1 MVIPA
6 YCFVCCDSVWSVLG
20 MPHRSAV
27 RSLLSLVRYNTRL
40 DQLSFRRNPGGVP
53 ISSVVSDIATLVF
66 CGGALY
72 CAV

>member
-27 RSLLSLVRYNTRL
+27 RSLLSLVRYNTGL
-40 DQLSFRRNPGGVP
+40 DQFSLRGDHGGIQV
-53 ISSVVSDIATLVF
+53 SSVVSDIACLVF
-66 CGGALY
+66 YGGTL
-72 CAV
+72 